1 MASKQSDEQSIV
13 EQKVHEAAVCRL
25 DFLSSNLSSLCREKK
40 KKISDTKK
48 SYTKNHLSPP
58 SSMNVSSSYI
68 QYVTINTDEAIEFLE
83 FCGSQQ
89 GRYR

>member
-40 KKISDTKK
+40 KKDLGHEKILHEK
-48 SYTKNHLSPP
+48 SSLSPFFYEC
-58 SSMNVSSSYI
+58 VFI
-68 QYVTINTDEAIEFLE
+68 LHTICHNK
-83 FCGSQQ
+83 
-89 GRYR
+89 YR

>member
-25 DFLSSNLSSLCREKK
+25 DFLSSNFSLSRKKK

-48 SYTKNHLSPP
+48 SYTNNHLSPP